1 MRVAFNVIDET
12 IWFIDRPH
20 EPWTVQAE
28 ARAAGRLD
36 DERLRLAVR
45 SALARH
51 PMARARQAPWRFWQT
66 GFTWEITEDA
76 QVDAL
81 SIVDCPDDAA
91 VARVRSDLYGHPVPL
106 ATSPPLRVR
115 LAHHPAGDVILLGVN
130 HAATDGL
137 GTLRLLASIVRGYAG
152 ASDPVPDVDPLAVR
166 DGPGYGFHLVRLDAE
181 DMPALGSRRPPGA
194 TVNDVL
200 LAALHLAIAEW
211 NAAHGAPCERIGVMM
226 PVNLRPPE
234 RRNEVVGN
242 FSSFVSVATDREDRG
257 RPEATLAA
265 VTAQSRRV
273 KAGGP
278 PGALVDVLA
287 TPLPGPLLLKEVT
300 WGLLPFVLERGL
312 DTAVLSNLGRLG
324 EPLSF
329 GADAGDAAEV
339 WFSPPARMPVG
350 LALGAV
356 TIGRRLHLSFR
367 YRHPLFGPGAAARFA
382 TRYVDALDR
391 LAA

>member
-66 GFTWEITEDA
+66 GFAWEITEDP

-91 VARVRSDLYGHPVPL
+91 LARVRSDLYGRPVPL

-115 LAHHPAGDVILLGVN
+115 LAHHAAGDVVLLGVN
-130 HAATDGL
+130 HAASDGL
-137 GTLRLLASIVRGYAG
+137 GTLRPR
-152 ASDPVPDVDPLAVR
+152 
-166 DGPGYGFHLVRLDAE
+166 
-181 DMPALGSRRPPGA
+181 
-194 TVNDVL
+194 
-200 LAALHLAIAEW
+200 
-211 NAAHGAPCERIGVMM
+211 
-226 PVNLRPPE
+226 E
-234 RRNEVVGN
+234 RRHEVVGN
-242 FSSFVSVATDREDRG
+242 FSSFVTVATDPEDRR
-257 RPEATLAA
+257 RPAATVAA

-287 TPLPGPLLLKEVT
+287 SPLPGPLVLKEVT

-312 DTAVLSNLGRLG
+312 DTAVLSNLGRLD

-382 TRYVDALDR
+382 TRYVEALDR

>member
-115 LAHHPAGDVILLGVN
+115 LAHHAAGDVVLLGVRSEE
-130 HAATDGL
+130 HTSEL
-137 GTLRLLASIVRGYAG
+137 QSQ
-152 ASDPVPDVDPLAVR
+152 
-166 DGPGYGFHLVRLDAE
+166 FHLVCR
-181 DMPALGSRRPPGA
+181 
-194 TVNDVL
+194 
-200 LAALHLAIAEW
+200 
-211 NAAHGAPCERIGVMM
+211 
-226 PVNLRPPE
+226 
-234 RRNEVVGN
+234 
-242 FSSFVSVATDREDRG
+242 
-257 RPEATLAA
+257 
-265 VTAQSRRV
+265 
-273 KAGGP
+273 
-278 PGALVDVLA
+278 
-287 TPLPGPLLLKEVT
+287 LLLEKKKIT
-300 WGLLPFVLERGL
+300 KNKYHQHQKQKN
-312 DTAVLSNLGRLG
+312 TNH
-324 EPLSF
+324 
-329 GADAGDAAEV
+329 
-339 WFSPPARMPVG
+339 M
-350 LALGAV
+350 
-356 TIGRRLHLSFR
+356 
-367 YRHPLFGPGAAARFA
+367 
-382 TRYVDALDR
+382 
-391 LAA
+391 

>member
-81 SIVDCPDDAA
+81 SIVDCPD
-91 VARVRSDLYGHPVPL
+91 
-106 ATSPPLRVR
+106 
-115 LAHHPAGDVILLGVN
+115 
-130 HAATDGL
+130 HAAA
-137 GTLRLLASIVRGYAG
+137 LLTELQRPKARIAPERAG
-152 ASDPVPDVDPLAVR
+152 

-181 DMPALGSRRPPGA
+181 EMPALGSRRPPGA

-211 NAAHGAPCERIGVMM
+211 NAEHGASCERIGVMM

-234 RRNEVVGN
+234 RRNELVGN

-265 VTAQSRRV
+265 
-273 KAGGP
+273 
-278 PGALVDVLA
+278 
-287 TPLPGPLLLKEVT
+287 
-300 WGLLPFVLERGL
+300 
-312 DTAVLSNLGRLG
+312 
-324 EPLSF
+324 
-329 GADAGDAAEV
+329 
-339 WFSPPARMPVG
+339 
-350 LALGAV
+350 
-356 TIGRRLHLSFR
+356 
-367 YRHPLFGPGAAARFA
+367 
-382 TRYVDALDR
+382 
-391 LAA
+391 

>member
-91 VARVRSDLYGHPVPL
+91 VARVRSDLYGHTVPL

-115 LAHHPAGDVILLGVN
+115 LAHHAAGDVVLLGVN
-130 HAATDGL
+130 HAASDGL

-152 ASDPVPDVDPLAVR
+152 ARHRAAEAE
-166 DGPGYGFHLVRLDAE
+166 GPHRPRARGRWCRLRLPPRA
-181 DMPALGSRRPPGA
+181 SRRGG
-194 TVNDVL
+194 
-200 LAALHLAIAEW
+200 H
-211 NAAHGAPCERIGVMM
+211 
-226 PVNLRPPE
+226 
-234 RRNEVVGN
+234 
-242 FSSFVSVATDREDRG
+242 
-257 RPEATLAA
+257 
-265 VTAQSRRV
+265 
-273 KAGGP
+273 AGP
-278 PGALVDVLA
+278 
-287 TPLPGPLLLKEVT
+287 
-300 WGLLPFVLERGL
+300 
-312 DTAVLSNLGRLG
+312 
-324 EPLSF
+324 
-329 GADAGDAAEV
+329 
-339 WFSPPARMPVG
+339 
-350 LALGAV
+350 
-356 TIGRRLHLSFR
+356 
-367 YRHPLFGPGAAARFA
+367 
-382 TRYVDALDR
+382 R
-391 LAA
+391 LAATAWSD